1 MRERLVCAALLVCV
15 GFVLSG
21 CGEGDAPAPADAAT
35 TGNTAVESAPSDS
48 DISVVVRDHVQDRL
62 VTSSLHSSDL
72 ARAGMGMPPNFGP
85 PGGMPP
91 GPFGSPPGFGPGGPP
106 PGNDPAARYEA
117 QLTQGSRQFSLT
129 TKKPQIAKERDEQI
143 IKARVVD
150 VRITHR
156 KARTET
162 HHEISFEVEQELL
175 TDLYKLATS
184 SELRKA
190 IQWDTKRV
198 SSATT
203 AAKKIAE
210 PKRSKLDQQWK
221 QLLASRAWVLEKE
234 HATGSRWTATGKI
247 QSRLVDS
254 KWVHEVTQLRPKSS
268 ISRQIVSPEYAPP
281 GLLVVDP
288 GNYQASANE
297 WSRPYTEFFAAVEKM
312 TAESDALAGRQKA
325 RLVELMA
332 PGKTYVT
339 TIRGAA
345 LSATVKLQV
354 EEVRE
359 NGIWNGHLVVTRTD
373 NQGVNDV
380 SIFGFLSRLNEH
392 DLPELKSKV
401 PAELL
406 GHVMRAEPD
415 DAGERQRHTFHLA
428 ARPEDEAPTL
438 IWLQGVWP
446 MTRATE

>member
-21 CGEGDAPAPADAAT
+21 CGEGHAPAPADAAT

-117 QLTQGSRQFSLT
+117 QLIQGSRQFSLT
-129 TKKPQIAKERDEQI
+129 TEKPQIAKERDEQI
-143 IKARVVD
+143 IKAHMVD

-184 SELRKA
+184 SELQKA

-198 SSATT
+198 SSAMT

-254 KWVHEVTQLRPKSS
+254 KWVHEVTQLRPRSS
-268 ISRQIVSPEYAPP
+268 ISRQIVARNRAAGLARCRSRKLPGVGQRVEPP
-281 GLLVVDP
+281 LHRVLCRRRKNDRRIRCSRRTSESTTGGANGAGQDVRDDNSRNCTLGD
-288 GNYQASANE
+288 GQAASRGGARERHLE
-297 WSRPYTEFFAAVEKM
+297 WP
-312 TAESDALAGRQKA
+312 
-325 RLVELMA
+325 
-332 PGKTYVT
+332 PC
-339 TIRGAA
+339 
-345 LSATVKLQV
+345 
-354 EEVRE
+354 
-359 NGIWNGHLVVTRTD
+359 
-373 NQGVNDV
+373 
-380 SIFGFLSRLNEH
+380 
-392 DLPELKSKV
+392 
-401 PAELL
+401 
-406 GHVMRAEPD
+406 
-415 DAGERQRHTFHLA
+415 RHTN
-428 ARPEDEAPTL
+428 
-438 IWLQGVWP
+438 
-446 MTRATE
+446 